1 MHESNI
7 KATSG
12 PSAATSSR
20 SGATSKGSFHVN
32 FNIDQNEITE
42 RKQNYLTAKYGQHQM
57 NLIKKRLRVEMWICE
72 QLQVL
77 YSTNDGSESNDVEID
92 LDELLDVEGDDL
104 RREWLKARLNG
115 AKKPMVVIEKFIDEV
130 LEKAKT
136 L

>member
-77 YSTNDGSESNDVEID
+77 YSTNVSY
-92 LDELLDVEGDDL
+92 
-104 RREWLKARLNG
+104 LKKSQNCQ
-115 AKKPMVVIEKFIDEV
+115 
-130 LEKAKT
+130 
-136 L
+136 